1 MAIFLYNYSDGT
13 AKTLFKKEFKMRL
26 FLYLF
31 LAAWGVIMSFPGICG
46 AVGDLG
52 IDVEK
57 PSAEAERIERCP
69 YCGRVINIGR
79 IHGDAEPVIK
89 GLLINALT
97 DRDIGYVDGK
107 RKTQYINVLIY
118 RYEERQG
125 GSYAVD
131 KPAGIGFH
139 VHLMDKGVMKR
150 FFVCEED
157 QQALMDN
164 LFSIGKF
171 MQRGGKWVTAERLSS
186 DCIDKG
192 IENLLGGVE

>member
-1 MAIFLYNYSDGT
+1 MR
-13 AKTLFKKEFKMRL
+13 EFVCVL
-26 FLYLF
+26 
-31 LAAWGVIMSFPGICG
+31 LAVLGIIMPFPYMCG

-52 IDVEK
+52 IEIEK
-57 PSAEAERIERCP
+57 PSGDAEKIERCP
-69 YCGRVINIGR
+69 YCGRVINVGR
-79 IHGDAEPVIK
+79 IHGDAEAVVK
-89 GLLINALT
+89 NLLGTALA
-97 DRDIGYVDGK
+97 DRDIGYIDGK

-139 VHLMDKGVMKR
+139 VHLIKNGALKR
-150 FFVCEED
+150 FFICEED
-157 QQALMDN
+157 QQALMEN

-186 DCIDKG
+186 DCIEKGMDK
-192 IENLLGGVE
+192 LLEGLE